1 MTTVALSDSEDDLPD
16 PDGEQIPG
24 GSFETPILI
33 DSVSDSEN
41 SESPC
46 SPALAAVV
54 KVEET
59 YKSPVKIVPGNQF
72 RYV

>member
-1 MTTVALSDSEDDLPD
+1 MTIVALSDSEDDLPD
-16 PDGEQIPG
+16 PDGEQTP
-24 GSFETPILI
+24 FETPILI

-41 SESPC
+41 SESLC

-59 YKSPVKIVPGNQF
+59 Q
-72 RYV
+72 